1 MATVLLVE
9 DDADQLQMR
18 KLIFERS
25 GYTVREARTAAQALA
40 LAAGSDVIV
49 MDLGI
54 PQREDGLQLISAIG
68 RASRIIVLTGDASGL
83 DLPVDLQ
90 LQKPCS
96 SRVLLD
102 AVARLA
108 Q

>member
-18 KLIFERS
+18 KLIFERN
-25 GYTVREARTAAQALA
+25 GHTVREAQTATQALA

-49 MDLGI
+49 MDLRI
-54 PQREDGLQLISAIG
+54 PRREDGLRLLSAIG
-68 RASRIIVLTGDASGL
+68 RSSRVIVLTGDASGL
-83 DLPVDLQ
+83 DLPVDVQ

-102 AVARLA
+102 AVARLV